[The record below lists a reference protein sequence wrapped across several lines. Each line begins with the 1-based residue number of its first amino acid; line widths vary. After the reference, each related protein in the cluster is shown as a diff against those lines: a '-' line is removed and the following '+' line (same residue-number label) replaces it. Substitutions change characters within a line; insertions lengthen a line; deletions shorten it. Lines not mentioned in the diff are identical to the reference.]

1 MSMGRSNRSFSV
13 VVVVEAACMHT
24 LDRPMTHIR
33 HLRLTGE

>member
-1 MSMGRSNRSFSV
+1 MSMGRSNRSFS